1 MEVIN
6 KIKVRIV
13 DCKRAIVEVL
23 NFTISLDFEYENGFS
38 EDFKEVDF
46 IEFEVDR
53 LDYVII

>member
-13 DCKRAIVEVL
+13 DRKRAIVEVL

-46 IEFEVDR
+46 IKFEVDR
-53 LDYVII
+53 LDYEII

>member
-38 EDFKEVDF
+38 EVFKEVDF
-46 IEFEVDR
+46 IEYEVDR
-53 LDYVII
+53 LDYEII